1 MTNRFLFTTHTLHAF
16 PCSCSSNLNTTRFRP
31 RTTWN
36 TSLPHLTRLSISHY
50 HHLLSRQPI
59 DHRPDHRLPISI
71 VQRHR
76 ASIMRAA
83 RVPTTRPRVCQVV
96 PIPMKSNHSSAYSM
110 LPARCTRRTIISST
124 LLNYKS
130 NSFVSACVCVASP
143 STMMGMI
150 HHPVSISTIIS
161 MVKSAM
167 ANSDASPSEIDRYQ
181 VNRKR
186 SSLMSHSVRMTT
198 NSSYISSD

>member
-1 MTNRFLFTTHTLHAF
+1 MFTDFCFHAGRQHRAISQAIANERTEARRRTGF
-16 PCSCSSNLNTTRFRP
+16 YPRPTRSCLSSMLVSSNRNTTRSRP

-36 TSLPHLTRLSISHY
+36 TSLPHLTPLSISHY

-59 DHRPDHRLPISI
+59 DHRRDHRLPISI

-96 PIPMKSNHSSAYSM
+96 PIPMRSNHSSAYSM
-110 LPARCTRRTIISST
+110 LPARCTRPTIISST
-124 LLNYKS
+124 PLNYKS
-130 NSFVSACVCVASP
+130 NSFVSACVYAASP

-161 MVKSAM
+161 MVKLAM
-167 ANSDASPSEIDRYQ
+167 ANSDP
-181 VNRKR
+181 
-186 SSLMSHSVRMTT
+186 
-198 NSSYISSD
+198 